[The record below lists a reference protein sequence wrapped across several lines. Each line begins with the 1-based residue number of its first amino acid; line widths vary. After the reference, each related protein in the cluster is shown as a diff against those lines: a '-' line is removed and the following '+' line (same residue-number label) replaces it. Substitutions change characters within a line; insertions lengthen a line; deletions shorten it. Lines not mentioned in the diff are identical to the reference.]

1 MITLKDI
8 CFAYED
14 RPVLKHIDLQ
24 VEAGETVM
32 LRRPERLWEI
42 NADPYLKR
50 ACVCGSWN
58 L

>member
-14 RPVLKHIDLQ
+14 CPVLKHIDLQ

-32 LRRPERLWEI
+32 LEGP
-42 NADPYLKR
+42 NG
-50 ACVCGSWN
+50 CG
-58 L
+58 